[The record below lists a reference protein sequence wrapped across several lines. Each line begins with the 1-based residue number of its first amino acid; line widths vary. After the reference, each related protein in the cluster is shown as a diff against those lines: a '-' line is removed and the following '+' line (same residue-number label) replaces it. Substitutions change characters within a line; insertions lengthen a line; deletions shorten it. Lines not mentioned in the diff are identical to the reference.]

1 MSDAQNTL
9 ERRRRVHLSPRLCT
23 VVSYLTDLSVELGGA
38 VFKNPVMP
46 ASGTYDYFENNAD
59 CFPVSELGAVM
70 IKSVHRLR
78 RPGNPG
84 PRIAEVC
91 GGMLNCVGIPSVG
104 IEAFLRDELPRYENI
119 GTQVILSIS
128 GSEPVH
134 YAEIAELV
142 GDDPR
147 IAALEMNLSC
157 PNVGSGLPFSSDPQ
171 LLYDTVRQTRQR
183 TTLPLYAKLSPN
195 VTDIRVSCRAAEDA
209 GADALTLSNTFR
221 AMTIDIQKRRPYLGN
236 LSGGMSGPAVK
247 PMNMFLVWQAYETV
261 HIPIIAC
268 GGIASWRDAVEY
280 LMAGASAVQVGSGLP
295 FSSDPQLLYDTVRQT
310 RQRTT
315 LPLYAKLSPNV
326 TDIRV
331 SCRAA
336 EDAGADALTLSNTFR
351 AMTIDIQKRRPY
363 LGNLSGGMSGPAVKP
378 MNMFLVWQ
386 AYETVHI
393 PIIACGGIASW
404 RDAVEYLMAG
414 ASAVQ
419 VGSCNFNDPMTMH
432 NIIHDLDSYLHRNG
446 IASVRELCGAAHK
459 Q

>member
-23 VVSYLTDLSVELGGA
+23 VVNYLTDLSVELGGA

-104 IEAFLRDELPRYENI
+104 IEVFLRDELPRYENI

-142 GDDPR
+142 GEDPR

-221 AMTIDIQKRRPYLGN
+221 AM
-236 LSGGMSGPAVK
+236 S
-247 PMNMFLVWQAYETV
+247 
-261 HIPIIAC
+261 
-268 GGIASWRDAVEY
+268 
-280 LMAGASAVQVGSGLP
+280 
-295 FSSDPQLLYDTVRQT
+295 
-310 RQRTT
+310 
-315 LPLYAKLSPNV
+315 
-326 TDIRV
+326 
-331 SCRAA
+331 
-336 EDAGADALTLSNTFR
+336 
-351 AMTIDIQKRRPY
+351 IDIQKRRPY

>member
-9 ERRRRVHLSPRLCT
+9 ERRRRVHFSPRLCT

-104 IEAFLRDELPRYENI
+104 IEAFLRDELPQYENI

-142 GDDPR
+142 GDDSR

-157 PNVGSGLPFSSDPQ
+157 PN
-171 LLYDTVRQTRQR
+171 
-183 TTLPLYAKLSPN
+183 
-195 VTDIRVSCRAAEDA
+195 
-209 GADALTLSNTFR
+209 
-221 AMTIDIQKRRPYLGN
+221 
-236 LSGGMSGPAVK
+236 
-247 PMNMFLVWQAYETV
+247 
-261 HIPIIAC
+261 
-268 GGIASWRDAVEY
+268 
-280 LMAGASAVQVGSGLP
+280 VGSGLP

>member
-23 VVSYLTDLSVELGGA
+23 VVNYLTDLSVELGGA

-59 CFPVSELGAVM
+59 CFPGSELRAVM
-70 IKSVHRLR
+70 IKSVHRQR
-78 RPGNPG
+78 RHGKTG

-280 LMAGASAVQVGSGLP
+280 LMAGASAVQVGS
-295 FSSDPQLLYDTVRQT
+295 
-310 RQRTT
+310 
-315 LPLYAKLSPNV
+315 
-326 TDIRV
+326 
-331 SCRAA
+331 
-336 EDAGADALTLSNTFR
+336 
-351 AMTIDIQKRRPY
+351 
-363 LGNLSGGMSGPAVKP
+363 
-378 MNMFLVWQ
+378 
-386 AYETVHI
+386 
-393 PIIACGGIASW
+393 
-404 RDAVEYLMAG
+404 
-414 ASAVQ
+414 
-419 VGSCNFNDPMTMH
+419 CNFNDPMTMH

-446 IASVRELCGAAHK
+446 IASVRELCGAAPK

>member
-1 MSDAQNTL
+1 MSDAQKTL

-23 VVSYLTDLSVELGGA
+23 VVNYLTDLSVELGGA

-280 LMAGASAVQVGSGLP
+280 LMAGASAVQVGS
-295 FSSDPQLLYDTVRQT
+295 
-310 RQRTT
+310 
-315 LPLYAKLSPNV
+315 
-326 TDIRV
+326 
-331 SCRAA
+331 
-336 EDAGADALTLSNTFR
+336 
-351 AMTIDIQKRRPY
+351 
-363 LGNLSGGMSGPAVKP
+363 
-378 MNMFLVWQ
+378 
-386 AYETVHI
+386 
-393 PIIACGGIASW
+393 
-404 RDAVEYLMAG
+404 
-414 ASAVQ
+414 
-419 VGSCNFNDPMTMH
+419 CNFNDPMTMH

>member
-23 VVSYLTDLSVELGGA
+23 VVNYLTDLSVELGGA

-280 LMAGASAVQVGSGLP
+280 LMAGASAVQVGS
-295 FSSDPQLLYDTVRQT
+295 
-310 RQRTT
+310 
-315 LPLYAKLSPNV
+315 
-326 TDIRV
+326 
-331 SCRAA
+331 
-336 EDAGADALTLSNTFR
+336 
-351 AMTIDIQKRRPY
+351 
-363 LGNLSGGMSGPAVKP
+363 
-378 MNMFLVWQ
+378 
-386 AYETVHI
+386 
-393 PIIACGGIASW
+393 
-404 RDAVEYLMAG
+404 
-414 ASAVQ
+414 
-419 VGSCNFNDPMTMH
+419 CNFNNPMTMH

-446 IASVRELCGAAHK
+446 IASVRELCGAAYK

>member
-9 ERRRRVHLSPRLCT
+9 ERRRRVHFSPRLCT

-119 GTQVILSIS
+119 GTQIILSIS

-157 PNVGSGLPFSSDPQ
+157 PN
-171 LLYDTVRQTRQR
+171 
-183 TTLPLYAKLSPN
+183 
-195 VTDIRVSCRAAEDA
+195 
-209 GADALTLSNTFR
+209 
-221 AMTIDIQKRRPYLGN
+221 
-236 LSGGMSGPAVK
+236 
-247 PMNMFLVWQAYETV
+247 
-261 HIPIIAC
+261 
-268 GGIASWRDAVEY
+268 
-280 LMAGASAVQVGSGLP
+280 VGSGLP

>member
-1 MSDAQNTL
+1 MNDQ
-9 ERRRRVHLSPRLCT
+9 
-23 VVSYLTDLSVELGGA
+23 TDLSVELGGA

-104 IEAFLRDELPRYENI
+104 IEAFVRDELPRYENI

-128 GSEPVH
+128 GSEQVH

-280 LMAGASAVQVGSGLP
+280 LMAGASAVQVGS
-295 FSSDPQLLYDTVRQT
+295 
-310 RQRTT
+310 
-315 LPLYAKLSPNV
+315 
-326 TDIRV
+326 
-331 SCRAA
+331 
-336 EDAGADALTLSNTFR
+336 
-351 AMTIDIQKRRPY
+351 
-363 LGNLSGGMSGPAVKP
+363 
-378 MNMFLVWQ
+378 
-386 AYETVHI
+386 
-393 PIIACGGIASW
+393 
-404 RDAVEYLMAG
+404 
-414 ASAVQ
+414 
-419 VGSCNFNDPMTMH
+419 CNFNNPMTMH

>member
-1 MSDAQNTL
+1 M
-9 ERRRRVHLSPRLCT
+9 
-23 VVSYLTDLSVELGGA
+23 SYLTDLSVELGGA

-183 TTLPLYAKLSPN
+183 TP
-195 VTDIRVSCRAAEDA
+195 
-209 GADALTLSNTFR
+209 
-221 AMTIDIQKRRPYLGN
+221 
-236 LSGGMSGPAVK
+236 
-247 PMNMFLVWQAYETV
+247 
-261 HIPIIAC
+261 
-268 GGIASWRDAVEY
+268 
-280 LMAGASAVQVGSGLP
+280 
-295 FSSDPQLLYDTVRQT
+295 
-310 RQRTT
+310 

-419 VGSCNFNDPMTMH
+419 VGSCNFNNPMTMH

>member
-1 MSDAQNTL
+1 M
-9 ERRRRVHLSPRLCT
+9 
-23 VVSYLTDLSVELGGA
+23 SYLTDLSVELGGA

-171 LLYDTVRQTRQR
+171 LLYDTVHQTRQ
-183 TTLPLYAKLSPN
+183 
-195 VTDIRVSCRAAEDA
+195 
-209 GADALTLSNTFR
+209 
-221 AMTIDIQKRRPYLGN
+221 
-236 LSGGMSGPAVK
+236 
-247 PMNMFLVWQAYETV
+247 
-261 HIPIIAC
+261 H
-268 GGIASWRDAVEY
+268 
-280 LMAGASAVQVGSGLP
+280 
-295 FSSDPQLLYDTVRQT
+295 
-310 RQRTT
+310 TT

>member
-23 VVSYLTDLSVELGGA
+23 VVNYLTDLSVELGGA

-119 GTQVILSIS
+119 GTQVSLSIS

-157 PNVGSGLPFSSDPQ
+157 PN
-171 LLYDTVRQTRQR
+171 
-183 TTLPLYAKLSPN
+183 
-195 VTDIRVSCRAAEDA
+195 
-209 GADALTLSNTFR
+209 
-221 AMTIDIQKRRPYLGN
+221 
-236 LSGGMSGPAVK
+236 
-247 PMNMFLVWQAYETV
+247 
-261 HIPIIAC
+261 
-268 GGIASWRDAVEY
+268 
-280 LMAGASAVQVGSGLP
+280 VGSGLP

>member
-1 MSDAQNTL
+1 M
-9 ERRRRVHLSPRLCT
+9 
-23 VVSYLTDLSVELGGA
+23 SYLTDLSVELGGA

-128 GSEPVH
+128 GSESVH

-157 PNVGSGLPFSSDPQ
+157 PNVGSGLPFSS
-171 LLYDTVRQTRQR
+171 
-183 TTLPLYAKLSPN
+183 A
-195 VTDIRVSCRAAEDA
+195 
-209 GADALTLSNTFR
+209 
-221 AMTIDIQKRRPYLGN
+221 
-236 LSGGMSGPAVK
+236 
-247 PMNMFLVWQAYETV
+247 
-261 HIPIIAC
+261 
-268 GGIASWRDAVEY
+268 
-280 LMAGASAVQVGSGLP
+280 
-295 FSSDPQLLYDTVRQT
+295 PQLLYDTVRQT

-419 VGSCNFNDPMTMH
+419 VGSCNFNDPMAMH

>member
-23 VVSYLTDLSVELGGA
+23 VVNYLTDLSVELGGA

-128 GSEPVH
+128 GSEQVH

-195 VTDIRVSCRAAEDA
+195 VTDIRVS
-209 GADALTLSNTFR
+209 G
-221 AMTIDIQKRRPYLGN
+221 
-236 LSGGMSGPAVK
+236 
-247 PMNMFLVWQAYETV
+247 
-261 HIPIIAC
+261 
-268 GGIASWRDAVEY
+268 
-280 LMAGASAVQVGSGLP
+280 
-295 FSSDPQLLYDTVRQT
+295 
-310 RQRTT
+310 
-315 LPLYAKLSPNV
+315 
-326 TDIRV
+326 
-331 SCRAA
+331 RAA

-419 VGSCNFNDPMTMH
+419 VGSCNFNNPMTMH

>member
-1 MSDAQNTL
+1 M
-9 ERRRRVHLSPRLCT
+9 
-23 VVSYLTDLSVELGGA
+23 SYLTDLSVELGGA

-70 IKSVHRLR
+70 IKSVHRLQ

-280 LMAGASAVQVGSGLP
+280 LL
-295 FSSDPQLLYDTVRQT
+295 
-310 RQRTT
+310 
-315 LPLYAKLSPNV
+315 
-326 TDIRV
+326 
-331 SCRAA
+331 
-336 EDAGADALTLSNTFR
+336 
-351 AMTIDIQKRRPY
+351 
-363 LGNLSGGMSGPAVKP
+363 
-378 MNMFLVWQ
+378 
-386 AYETVHI
+386 
-393 PIIACGGIASW
+393 
-404 RDAVEYLMAG
+404 AG

-419 VGSCNFNDPMTMH
+419 VGSCNFNDPMAMH

>member
-84 PRIAEVC
+84 PCIAEVC

-128 GSEPVH
+128 GSESVH

-280 LMAGASAVQVGSGLP
+280 LMAGASAVQVGS
-295 FSSDPQLLYDTVRQT
+295 
-310 RQRTT
+310 
-315 LPLYAKLSPNV
+315 
-326 TDIRV
+326 
-331 SCRAA
+331 
-336 EDAGADALTLSNTFR
+336 
-351 AMTIDIQKRRPY
+351 
-363 LGNLSGGMSGPAVKP
+363 
-378 MNMFLVWQ
+378 
-386 AYETVHI
+386 
-393 PIIACGGIASW
+393 
-404 RDAVEYLMAG
+404 
-414 ASAVQ
+414 
-419 VGSCNFNDPMTMH
+419 CNFNNPMTMH

>member
-23 VVSYLTDLSVELGGA
+23 VVNYLTDLSVELGGA

-171 LLYDTVRQTRQR
+171 LLYDTV
-183 TTLPLYAKLSPN
+183 
-195 VTDIRVSCRAAEDA
+195 
-209 GADALTLSNTFR
+209 
-221 AMTIDIQKRRPYLGN
+221 
-236 LSGGMSGPAVK
+236 
-247 PMNMFLVWQAYETV
+247 
-261 HIPIIAC
+261 H
-268 GGIASWRDAVEY
+268 
-280 LMAGASAVQVGSGLP
+280 
-295 FSSDPQLLYDTVRQT
+295 QT

-419 VGSCNFNDPMTMH
+419 VGSCNFNNPMTMH

>member
-23 VVSYLTDLSVELGGA
+23 VVNYLTDLSVELGGA

-157 PNVGSGLPFSSDPQ
+157 PNVGSGLPFSS
-171 LLYDTVRQTRQR
+171 
-183 TTLPLYAKLSPN
+183 
-195 VTDIRVSCRAAEDA
+195 
-209 GADALTLSNTFR
+209 G
-221 AMTIDIQKRRPYLGN
+221 
-236 LSGGMSGPAVK
+236 
-247 PMNMFLVWQAYETV
+247 
-261 HIPIIAC
+261 
-268 GGIASWRDAVEY
+268 
-280 LMAGASAVQVGSGLP
+280 
-295 FSSDPQLLYDTVRQT
+295 PQLLYDTVRQT

>member
-1 MSDAQNTL
+1 MN
-9 ERRRRVHLSPRLCT
+9 
-23 VVSYLTDLSVELGGA
+23 YLTDLSVELGGA

-142 GDDPR
+142 GEDPR

-157 PNVGSGLPFSSDPQ
+157 PN
-171 LLYDTVRQTRQR
+171 
-183 TTLPLYAKLSPN
+183 
-195 VTDIRVSCRAAEDA
+195 
-209 GADALTLSNTFR
+209 
-221 AMTIDIQKRRPYLGN
+221 
-236 LSGGMSGPAVK
+236 
-247 PMNMFLVWQAYETV
+247 
-261 HIPIIAC
+261 
-268 GGIASWRDAVEY
+268 
-280 LMAGASAVQVGSGLP
+280 VGSGLP

>member
-23 VVSYLTDLSVELGGA
+23 VVNYLTDLSVELGGA

-157 PNVGSGLPFSSDPQ
+157 PNVGSGLPFSSAPQ
-171 LLYDTVRQTRQR
+171 LLYDTV
-183 TTLPLYAKLSPN
+183 
-195 VTDIRVSCRAAEDA
+195 
-209 GADALTLSNTFR
+209 
-221 AMTIDIQKRRPYLGN
+221 
-236 LSGGMSGPAVK
+236 
-247 PMNMFLVWQAYETV
+247 
-261 HIPIIAC
+261 H
-268 GGIASWRDAVEY
+268 
-280 LMAGASAVQVGSGLP
+280 
-295 FSSDPQLLYDTVRQT
+295 QT

>member
-23 VVSYLTDLSVELGGA
+23 VVNYLTDLSVELGGA

-128 GSEPVH
+128 GSESVH

-171 LLYDTVRQTRQR
+171 LLY
-183 TTLPLYAKLSPN
+183 
-195 VTDIRVSCRAAEDA
+195 E
-209 GADALTLSNTFR
+209 
-221 AMTIDIQKRRPYLGN
+221 
-236 LSGGMSGPAVK
+236 
-247 PMNMFLVWQAYETV
+247 
-261 HIPIIAC
+261 
-268 GGIASWRDAVEY
+268 
-280 LMAGASAVQVGSGLP
+280 
-295 FSSDPQLLYDTVRQT
+295 TVRQT

-419 VGSCNFNDPMTMH
+419 VGSCNFNDSMTMH

>member
-1 MSDAQNTL
+1 M
-9 ERRRRVHLSPRLCT
+9 
-23 VVSYLTDLSVELGGA
+23 SYLTDLSVELGGA

-171 LLYDTVRQTRQR
+171 LLYD
-183 TTLPLYAKLSPN
+183 
-195 VTDIRVSCRAAEDA
+195 
-209 GADALTLSNTFR
+209 
-221 AMTIDIQKRRPYLGN
+221 M
-236 LSGGMSGPAVK
+236 
-247 PMNMFLVWQAYETV
+247 
-261 HIPIIAC
+261 
-268 GGIASWRDAVEY
+268 
-280 LMAGASAVQVGSGLP
+280 
-295 FSSDPQLLYDTVRQT
+295 VRQT

>member
-23 VVSYLTDLSVELGGA
+23 VVNYLTDLSVELGGA

-268 GGIASWRDAVEY
+268 GGIASWRDAVE
-280 LMAGASAVQVGSGLP
+280 S
-295 FSSDPQLLYDTVRQT
+295 
-310 RQRTT
+310 
-315 LPLYAKLSPNV
+315 
-326 TDIRV
+326 
-331 SCRAA
+331 
-336 EDAGADALTLSNTFR
+336 
-351 AMTIDIQKRRPY
+351 
-363 LGNLSGGMSGPAVKP
+363 
-378 MNMFLVWQ
+378 
-386 AYETVHI
+386 
-393 PIIACGGIASW
+393 
-404 RDAVEYLMAG
+404 LMAG

>member
-9 ERRRRVHLSPRLCT
+9 ERRSRVHLSPRLCT
-23 VVSYLTDLSVELGGA
+23 VVNYLTDLSVELGGA

-280 LMAGASAVQVGSGLP
+280 LMAGASAVQVGS
-295 FSSDPQLLYDTVRQT
+295 
-310 RQRTT
+310 
-315 LPLYAKLSPNV
+315 
-326 TDIRV
+326 
-331 SCRAA
+331 
-336 EDAGADALTLSNTFR
+336 
-351 AMTIDIQKRRPY
+351 
-363 LGNLSGGMSGPAVKP
+363 
-378 MNMFLVWQ
+378 
-386 AYETVHI
+386 
-393 PIIACGGIASW
+393 
-404 RDAVEYLMAG
+404 
-414 ASAVQ
+414 
-419 VGSCNFNDPMTMH
+419 CNFNDPMTMH

>member
-23 VVSYLTDLSVELGGA
+23 VVNYLTDLSVELGGA

-142 GDDPR
+142 GNDPR
-147 IAALEMNLSC
+147 IAALEMTLSC
-157 PNVGSGLPFSSDPQ
+157 PN
-171 LLYDTVRQTRQR
+171 
-183 TTLPLYAKLSPN
+183 
-195 VTDIRVSCRAAEDA
+195 
-209 GADALTLSNTFR
+209 
-221 AMTIDIQKRRPYLGN
+221 
-236 LSGGMSGPAVK
+236 
-247 PMNMFLVWQAYETV
+247 
-261 HIPIIAC
+261 
-268 GGIASWRDAVEY
+268 
-280 LMAGASAVQVGSGLP
+280 VGSGLP

>member
-23 VVSYLTDLSVELGGA
+23 VVNYLTDLSVELGGA

-128 GSEPVH
+128 GSEQVH

-183 TTLPLYAKLSPN
+183 TTLPLYAKL
-195 VTDIRVSCRAAEDA
+195 
-209 GADALTLSNTFR
+209 F
-221 AMTIDIQKRRPYLGN
+221 
-236 LSGGMSGPAVK
+236 
-247 PMNMFLVWQAYETV
+247 
-261 HIPIIAC
+261 
-268 GGIASWRDAVEY
+268 
-280 LMAGASAVQVGSGLP
+280 
-295 FSSDPQLLYDTVRQT
+295 
-310 RQRTT
+310 
-315 LPLYAKLSPNV
+315 PNV

-419 VGSCNFNDPMTMH
+419 VGSCNFNNPMTMH

>member
-23 VVSYLTDLSVELGGA
+23 VVNYLTDLSVELGGA

-183 TTLPLYAKLSPN
+183 A
-195 VTDIRVSCRAAEDA
+195 
-209 GADALTLSNTFR
+209 
-221 AMTIDIQKRRPYLGN
+221 
-236 LSGGMSGPAVK
+236 
-247 PMNMFLVWQAYETV
+247 
-261 HIPIIAC
+261 
-268 GGIASWRDAVEY
+268 
-280 LMAGASAVQVGSGLP
+280 
-295 FSSDPQLLYDTVRQT
+295 
-310 RQRTT
+310 T

-419 VGSCNFNDPMTMH
+419 VGSCNFNNPMTMH

>member
-1 MSDAQNTL
+1 M
-9 ERRRRVHLSPRLCT
+9 
-23 VVSYLTDLSVELGGA
+23 SYLTDLSVELGGA

-128 GSEPVH
+128 GSESVH

-147 IAALEMNLSC
+147 IAALEINLSC

-171 LLYDTVRQTRQR
+171 LLYDTV
-183 TTLPLYAKLSPN
+183 
-195 VTDIRVSCRAAEDA
+195 
-209 GADALTLSNTFR
+209 
-221 AMTIDIQKRRPYLGN
+221 
-236 LSGGMSGPAVK
+236 
-247 PMNMFLVWQAYETV
+247 
-261 HIPIIAC
+261 H
-268 GGIASWRDAVEY
+268 
-280 LMAGASAVQVGSGLP
+280 
-295 FSSDPQLLYDTVRQT
+295 QT

>member
-23 VVSYLTDLSVELGGA
+23 VVNYLTDLSVELGGA

-70 IKSVHRLR
+70 IKSVHRLQ

-280 LMAGASAVQVGSGLP
+280 LMAGASAVQVGS
-295 FSSDPQLLYDTVRQT
+295 
-310 RQRTT
+310 
-315 LPLYAKLSPNV
+315 
-326 TDIRV
+326 
-331 SCRAA
+331 
-336 EDAGADALTLSNTFR
+336 
-351 AMTIDIQKRRPY
+351 
-363 LGNLSGGMSGPAVKP
+363 
-378 MNMFLVWQ
+378 
-386 AYETVHI
+386 
-393 PIIACGGIASW
+393 
-404 RDAVEYLMAG
+404 
-414 ASAVQ
+414 
-419 VGSCNFNDPMTMH
+419 CNFNDPMTMH
-432 NIIHDLDSYLHRNG
+432 NIIHDLDSYLRRNG

>member
-23 VVSYLTDLSVELGGA
+23 VVNYLTDLSVELGGA

-46 ASGTYDYFENNAD
+46 ASGTYDFFENNAD

-171 LLYDTVRQTRQR
+171 LLYDTV
-183 TTLPLYAKLSPN
+183 
-195 VTDIRVSCRAAEDA
+195 
-209 GADALTLSNTFR
+209 
-221 AMTIDIQKRRPYLGN
+221 
-236 LSGGMSGPAVK
+236 
-247 PMNMFLVWQAYETV
+247 
-261 HIPIIAC
+261 H
-268 GGIASWRDAVEY
+268 
-280 LMAGASAVQVGSGLP
+280 
-295 FSSDPQLLYDTVRQT
+295 QT

>member
-23 VVSYLTDLSVELGGA
+23 VVNYLTDLSVELGGA

-147 IAALEMNLSC
+147 ITALEMNLSC
-157 PNVGSGLPFSSDPQ
+157 PN
-171 LLYDTVRQTRQR
+171 
-183 TTLPLYAKLSPN
+183 
-195 VTDIRVSCRAAEDA
+195 
-209 GADALTLSNTFR
+209 
-221 AMTIDIQKRRPYLGN
+221 
-236 LSGGMSGPAVK
+236 
-247 PMNMFLVWQAYETV
+247 
-261 HIPIIAC
+261 
-268 GGIASWRDAVEY
+268 
-280 LMAGASAVQVGSGLP
+280 VGSGLP

>member
-1 MSDAQNTL
+1 
-9 ERRRRVHLSPRLCT
+9 
-23 VVSYLTDLSVELGGA
+23 
-38 VFKNPVMP
+38 
-46 ASGTYDYFENNAD
+46 
-59 CFPVSELGAVM
+59 M

-91 GGMLNCVGIPSVG
+91 GGMLNCAGIPSVG

-171 LLYDTVRQTRQR
+171 LLY
-183 TTLPLYAKLSPN
+183 
-195 VTDIRVSCRAAEDA
+195 E
-209 GADALTLSNTFR
+209 
-221 AMTIDIQKRRPYLGN
+221 
-236 LSGGMSGPAVK
+236 
-247 PMNMFLVWQAYETV
+247 
-261 HIPIIAC
+261 
-268 GGIASWRDAVEY
+268 
-280 LMAGASAVQVGSGLP
+280 
-295 FSSDPQLLYDTVRQT
+295 TVRQT

>member
-23 VVSYLTDLSVELGGA
+23 VVNYLTDLSVELGGA

-280 LMAGASAVQVGSGLP
+280 LMAGASAVQVGS
-295 FSSDPQLLYDTVRQT
+295 
-310 RQRTT
+310 
-315 LPLYAKLSPNV
+315 
-326 TDIRV
+326 
-331 SCRAA
+331 
-336 EDAGADALTLSNTFR
+336 
-351 AMTIDIQKRRPY
+351 
-363 LGNLSGGMSGPAVKP
+363 
-378 MNMFLVWQ
+378 
-386 AYETVHI
+386 
-393 PIIACGGIASW
+393 
-404 RDAVEYLMAG
+404 
-414 ASAVQ
+414 
-419 VGSCNFNDPMTMH
+419 CNFNDSMTMH

>member
-38 VFKNPVMP
+38 VLKNPVMP

-59 CFPVSELGAVM
+59 CVPVSELGAVM

-104 IEAFLRDELPRYENI
+104 IEAFLRDELPRYEHI

-280 LMAGASAVQVGSGLP
+280 LMAGASAVQVGS
-295 FSSDPQLLYDTVRQT
+295 
-310 RQRTT
+310 
-315 LPLYAKLSPNV
+315 
-326 TDIRV
+326 
-331 SCRAA
+331 
-336 EDAGADALTLSNTFR
+336 
-351 AMTIDIQKRRPY
+351 
-363 LGNLSGGMSGPAVKP
+363 
-378 MNMFLVWQ
+378 
-386 AYETVHI
+386 
-393 PIIACGGIASW
+393 
-404 RDAVEYLMAG
+404 
-414 ASAVQ
+414 
-419 VGSCNFNDPMTMH
+419 CNFNDPMTMH

>member
-1 MSDAQNTL
+1 MN
-9 ERRRRVHLSPRLCT
+9 
-23 VVSYLTDLSVELGGA
+23 YLTDLSVELGGA

-91 GGMLNCVGIPSVG
+91 GGMLNCVGIPSAG

-280 LMAGASAVQVGSGLP
+280 LMAGASAVQVGS
-295 FSSDPQLLYDTVRQT
+295 
-310 RQRTT
+310 
-315 LPLYAKLSPNV
+315 
-326 TDIRV
+326 
-331 SCRAA
+331 
-336 EDAGADALTLSNTFR
+336 
-351 AMTIDIQKRRPY
+351 
-363 LGNLSGGMSGPAVKP
+363 
-378 MNMFLVWQ
+378 
-386 AYETVHI
+386 
-393 PIIACGGIASW
+393 
-404 RDAVEYLMAG
+404 
-414 ASAVQ
+414 
-419 VGSCNFNDPMTMH
+419 CNFNDPMTMH

>member
-23 VVSYLTDLSVELGGA
+23 VVNYLTDLSVELGGA

-183 TTLPLYAKLSPN
+183 TPLPLYAKLSPN

-268 GGIASWRDAVEY
+268 GGIASWRDA
-280 LMAGASAVQVGSGLP
+280 A
-295 FSSDPQLLYDTVRQT
+295 
-310 RQRTT
+310 
-315 LPLYAKLSPNV
+315 
-326 TDIRV
+326 
-331 SCRAA
+331 
-336 EDAGADALTLSNTFR
+336 
-351 AMTIDIQKRRPY
+351 
-363 LGNLSGGMSGPAVKP
+363 
-378 MNMFLVWQ
+378 
-386 AYETVHI
+386 
-393 PIIACGGIASW
+393 
-404 RDAVEYLMAG
+404 EYLMAG

>member
-1 MSDAQNTL
+1 M
-9 ERRRRVHLSPRLCT
+9 PRLCT
-23 VVSYLTDLSVELGGA
+23 VVNYLTDLSVELGGA

-280 LMAGASAVQVGSGLP
+280 LMAGASAVQVGS
-295 FSSDPQLLYDTVRQT
+295 
-310 RQRTT
+310 
-315 LPLYAKLSPNV
+315 
-326 TDIRV
+326 
-331 SCRAA
+331 
-336 EDAGADALTLSNTFR
+336 
-351 AMTIDIQKRRPY
+351 
-363 LGNLSGGMSGPAVKP
+363 
-378 MNMFLVWQ
+378 
-386 AYETVHI
+386 
-393 PIIACGGIASW
+393 
-404 RDAVEYLMAG
+404 
-414 ASAVQ
+414 
-419 VGSCNFNDPMTMH
+419 CNFNNPMTMH

>member
-23 VVSYLTDLSVELGGA
+23 VVNYLTDLSVELGGA

-195 VTDIRVSCRAAEDA
+195 VTDIRVSCRAAEA
-209 GADALTLSNTFR
+209 
-221 AMTIDIQKRRPYLGN
+221 
-236 LSGGMSGPAVK
+236 
-247 PMNMFLVWQAYETV
+247 
-261 HIPIIAC
+261 
-268 GGIASWRDAVEY
+268 
-280 LMAGASAVQVGSGLP
+280 
-295 FSSDPQLLYDTVRQT
+295 
-310 RQRTT
+310 
-315 LPLYAKLSPNV
+315 
-326 TDIRV
+326 
-331 SCRAA
+331 
-336 EDAGADALTLSNTFR
+336 AGADALTLSNTFR

-419 VGSCNFNDPMTMH
+419 VGSCNFNDPMAMH

>member
-1 MSDAQNTL
+1 M
-9 ERRRRVHLSPRLCT
+9 
-23 VVSYLTDLSVELGGA
+23 SYLTDLSVELGGA

-104 IEAFLRDELPRYENI
+104 IETFLRDELPRYENI

-280 LMAGASAVQVGSGLP
+280 LMAGASAVQVGS
-295 FSSDPQLLYDTVRQT
+295 
-310 RQRTT
+310 
-315 LPLYAKLSPNV
+315 
-326 TDIRV
+326 
-331 SCRAA
+331 
-336 EDAGADALTLSNTFR
+336 
-351 AMTIDIQKRRPY
+351 
-363 LGNLSGGMSGPAVKP
+363 
-378 MNMFLVWQ
+378 
-386 AYETVHI
+386 
-393 PIIACGGIASW
+393 
-404 RDAVEYLMAG
+404 
-414 ASAVQ
+414 
-419 VGSCNFNDPMTMH
+419 CNFNDPMTMR

>member
-9 ERRRRVHLSPRLCT
+9 ERRRRVHFSPRLCT

-157 PNVGSGLPFSSDPQ
+157 PNVGSGLPFSS
-171 LLYDTVRQTRQR
+171 
-183 TTLPLYAKLSPN
+183 A
-195 VTDIRVSCRAAEDA
+195 
-209 GADALTLSNTFR
+209 
-221 AMTIDIQKRRPYLGN
+221 
-236 LSGGMSGPAVK
+236 
-247 PMNMFLVWQAYETV
+247 
-261 HIPIIAC
+261 
-268 GGIASWRDAVEY
+268 
-280 LMAGASAVQVGSGLP
+280 
-295 FSSDPQLLYDTVRQT
+295 PQLLYDTVRQT

>member
-23 VVSYLTDLSVELGGA
+23 VVNYLTDLSVELGGA

-280 LMAGASAVQVGSGLP
+280 LMAGASAVQVGS
-295 FSSDPQLLYDTVRQT
+295 
-310 RQRTT
+310 
-315 LPLYAKLSPNV
+315 
-326 TDIRV
+326 
-331 SCRAA
+331 
-336 EDAGADALTLSNTFR
+336 
-351 AMTIDIQKRRPY
+351 
-363 LGNLSGGMSGPAVKP
+363 
-378 MNMFLVWQ
+378 
-386 AYETVHI
+386 
-393 PIIACGGIASW
+393 
-404 RDAVEYLMAG
+404 
-414 ASAVQ
+414 
-419 VGSCNFNDPMTMH
+419 CNFNNPMTMH
-432 NIIHDLDSYLHRNG
+432 NIIHALDSYLHRNG